1 MDYPY
6 AERVNNVIQRYGL
19 KRKTANEHG
28 DKPCPNCGGI
38 DRFFI
43 NEHNGLLKHHCRQ
56 QCDDLERLKAMQ
68 RDGALPERTI
78 TSVVPYHHKK
88 GIPLL
93 GARLEGNNVVVPLFD
108 VLTGEQRG
116 QQEIF
121 PDGRKKF
128 SKGMTKLNTGSFIG
142 DRTDIL
148 YICEGWADAVA
159 VNLCTGQQAF
169 FALDAKTL
177 PKTVPQLDH
186 PHIIIA
192 ADNDDEGIT
201 AAKAT
206 GKPYALPATEGG
218 DWWDVYYQSGSEAVS
233 EGLRAIQKL
242 PEDLLSGLSI
252 SSALELSK
260 SEFAPITWL
269 IDEVLPIPNLVLV
282 GGAPKCG
289 KSWYVMGLADVIAS
303 KGHRVVYIANEDNER
318 RLKDRYA
325 KISAFPSDK
334 LIFISGLS
342 SEKPLP
348 KGDAAH
354 GLIRALKQRYPD
366 LKCLVVD
373 TIQAIRDASQK
384 QDYSYVE
391 GEFSK
396 LRKLAHD
403 LEITIVAVHH
413 TKKKTDVETEP
424 LDMVLGS
431 QAIVATVETILLM
444 QRVIGSRDV
453 DLFITG
459 KDVEQRED
467 YRLNWTDSGFSDP
480 QNRTLAS
487 LGPIQRAILEHV
499 KNHPRC
505 NQAGICE
512 ALGKSKQQIS
522 TAVNRLLEME
532 LLKATGGERL
542 ICSLTQ

>member
-1 MDYPY
+1 MSRSYSEHAPCIIS
-6 AERVNNVIQRYGL
+6 ELNLKHKTGSEYGSQ
-19 KRKTANEHG
+19 
-28 DKPCPNCGGI
+28 PCPNCGGD
-38 DRFFI
+38 DRFWI
-43 NEHNGLLKHHCRQ
+43 TRHNGELMHHCRQ
-56 QCDDLERLKAMQ
+56 NCDFIK
-68 RDGALPERTI
+68 RDKVLQDRGLLPKWE
-78 TSVVPYHHKK
+78 SNEVPYHIRKC
-88 GIPLL
+88 IPLI
-93 GARLEGNNVVVPLFD
+93 GAYLDNDRVIIPLKNVESGEK
-108 VLTGEQRG
+108 TGT
-116 QQEIF
+116 QEIF
-121 PDGRKKF
+121 PNGRKKF
-128 SKGMTKLNTGSFIG
+128 TKGMTKQNSGAFIG

-148 YICEGWADAVA
+148 YVCEGWADAVA
-159 VNLCTGQQAF
+159 IHLSTGQQTF

-177 PKTVPQLDH
+177 SKTVQKLVHPQ
-186 PHIIIA
+186 IVIA
-192 ADNDDEGIT
+192 ADDDAEGIA

-206 GKPYALPATEGG
+206 GKPYALPDIENG
-218 DWWDVYYQSGSEAVS
+218 DWWDVYNQGGSKAVL
-233 EGLRAIQKL
+233 EGLRAIQGL
-242 PEDLLSGLSI
+242 PDDLLSGLSI

-289 KSWYVMGLADVIAS
+289 KSWYVMGLADDIAS
-303 KGHRVVYIANEDNER
+303 KGQRVVYIANEDNER

-325 KISAFPSDK
+325 KISDLPSDK

-348 KGDAAH
+348 KGDSAH

-366 LKCLVVD
+366 LKCLIID

-384 QDYSYVE
+384 QDYAFVE

-487 LGPIQRAILEHV
+487 LGTIQRAIREHV

-505 NQAGICE
+505 NQAGICK
-512 ALGKSKQQIS
+512 ALDKSKQQIS
-522 TAVNRLLEME
+522 TAVNRLLEMG
-532 LLKATGGERL
+532 LLKSTEGERL
-542 ICSLTQ
+542 VCPLTQ

>member
-1 MDYPY
+1 M
-6 AERVNNVIQRYGL
+6 
-19 KRKTANEHG
+19 
-28 DKPCPNCGGI
+28 
-38 DRFFI
+38 
-43 NEHNGLLKHHCRQ
+43 
-56 QCDDLERLKAMQ
+56 
-68 RDGALPERTI
+68 
-78 TSVVPYHHKK
+78 
-88 GIPLL
+88 
-93 GARLEGNNVVVPLFD
+93 
-108 VLTGEQRG
+108 
-116 QQEIF
+116 
-121 PDGRKKF
+121 
-128 SKGMTKLNTGSFIG
+128 
-142 DRTDIL
+142 
-148 YICEGWADAVA
+148 
-159 VNLCTGQQAF
+159 
-169 FALDAKTL
+169 
-177 PKTVPQLDH
+177 
-186 PHIIIA
+186 
-192 ADNDDEGIT
+192 
-201 AAKAT
+201 
-206 GKPYALPATEGG
+206 
-218 DWWDVYYQSGSEAVS
+218 
-233 EGLRAIQKL
+233 
-242 PEDLLSGLSI
+242 LSGLSI

-303 KGHRVVYIANEDNER
+303 QGHRVVYIANEDNER

-334 LIFISGLS
+334 LIFISRLS

-366 LKCLVVD
+366 LKCLIID
-373 TIQAIRDASQK
+373 TMQAIRDASQK

-413 TKKKTDVETEP
+413 AKKKTDVETEP

-532 LLKATGGERL
+532 LLKSTEGERL